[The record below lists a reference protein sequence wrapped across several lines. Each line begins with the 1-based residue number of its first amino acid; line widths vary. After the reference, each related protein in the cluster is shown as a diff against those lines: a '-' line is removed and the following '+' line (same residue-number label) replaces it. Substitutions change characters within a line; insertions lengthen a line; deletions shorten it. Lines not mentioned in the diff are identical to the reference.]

1 MHRYVAKAETYA
13 TFESQHIRD
22 RATAASAQLRTS
34 LRAAIIT
41 KMIEAARLKRAR
53 RRLRGYFL
61 GSGVILA
68 FLYIV
73 AAALLIRLVGV
84 ELTRFWS
91 TVLIAAAVL
100 LGGSYGIIL
109 SSFTGI
115 HIVRRLLKR
124 QPIMD
129 AED

>member
-1 MHRYVAKAETYA
+1 M
-13 TFESQHIRD
+13 
-22 RATAASAQLRTS
+22 
-34 LRAAIIT
+34 

-53 RRLRGYFL
+53 RLLRGYLL
-61 GSGVILA
+61 GRGVILA

-73 AAALLIRLVGV
+73 AAAFLVRLVGM

-109 SSFTGI
+109 FSSTGI
-115 HIVRRLLKR
+115 HIVHRLLSR
-124 QPIMD
+124 QSIID

>member
-1 MHRYVAKAETYA
+1 MMMK
-13 TFESQHIRD
+13 
-22 RATAASAQLRTS
+22 
-34 LRAAIIT
+34 
-41 KMIEAARLKRAR
+41 AARLKRAR

-61 GSGVILA
+61 GSGIILA
-68 FLYIV
+68 FLYIL
-73 AAALLIRLVGV
+73 AAAFIVRLVGL

-109 SSFTGI
+109 FSFTGI
-115 HIVRRLLKR
+115 HIVRRLLNR

>member
-1 MHRYVAKAETYA
+1 M
-13 TFESQHIRD
+13 
-22 RATAASAQLRTS
+22 
-34 LRAAIIT
+34 
-41 KMIEAARLKRAR
+41 EAVRLKRAR

-61 GSGVILA
+61 GSGLILA
-68 FLYIV
+68 FLYILG
-73 AAALLIRLVGV
+73 AAFIVRMVGV

-109 SSFTGI
+109 FSFTGI
-115 HIVRRLLKR
+115 HIVRRLLNR
-124 QPIMD
+124 QSIMD